1 MLRSAQLIWK
11 QGIGMAARILVFV
24 GAAAVVVGQAAAQDG
39 IPDNCEHQ
47 GAHARRRYW
56 TERAL

>member
-1 MLRSAQLIWK
+1 
-11 QGIGMAARILVFV
+11 MAARILVFV
-24 GAAAVVVGQAAAQDG
+24 CVAAAVVVGQAAAQDG